1 MSEINRLNTQIEIER
16 HHTRVRA
23 DQQYFDKLS
32 DDRRLKERAVENE
45 QQRVEMNRRMNRP
58 GQNIDKFA

>member
-1 MSEINRLNTQIEIER
+1 MATINRLNTQIEIER
-16 HHTRVRA
+16 HHTRVRS
-23 DQQYFDKLS
+23 DQQYFDKLTA
-32 DDRRLKERAVENE
+32 DRRLKERAVENE

>member
-1 MSEINRLNTQIEIER
+1 MATINRLNTQIEIER
-16 HHTRVRA
+16 HHTRVRS
-23 DQQYFDKLS
+23 DQQYFDKLT